1 MSYKGFVV
9 DHDSQIDA
17 EINKRVLQGY
27 ELVQVLARTNAGSTS
42 RYTILMRTSKEN
54 DATHE
59 LANTLRK
66 TVENIKSDPSNPVN
80 VALTDILL
88 KFRDGLNK
96 TA

>member
-1 MSYKGFVV
+1 MTYKGFKVNY
-9 DHDSQIDA
+9 DFQIDT
-17 EINKRVLQGY
+17 EINLRVSQGY
-27 ELVQVLARTNAGSTS
+27 EFVQVLMATNAGSTEH
-42 RYTILMRTSKEN
+42 YTVLMRKPN